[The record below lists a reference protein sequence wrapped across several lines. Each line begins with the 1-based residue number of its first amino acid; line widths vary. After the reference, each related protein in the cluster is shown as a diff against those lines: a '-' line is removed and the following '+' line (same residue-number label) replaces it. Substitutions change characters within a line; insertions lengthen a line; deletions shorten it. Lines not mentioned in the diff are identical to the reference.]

1 MQSNSNRIK
10 KIKSL
15 SLDLFES
22 ILFKFENFEIE
33 NQLRNL
39 QIQVNKNVKGIF
51 AKTFSFQSLLYVDI
65 MFAKKHHVL
74 NANLKVT
81 LVSNL
86 EDTFAL

>member
-10 KIKSL
+10 KIESL

-51 AKTFSFQSLLYVDI
+51 AKTFSFQSLL
-65 MFAKKHHVL
+65 
-74 NANLKVT
+74 
-81 LVSNL
+81 
-86 EDTFAL
+86 

>member
-22 ILFKFENFEIE
+22 ILFKFKKFEIE

-51 AKTFSFQSLLYVDI
+51 AKTFFFQSLLYVDI
-65 MFAKKHHVL
+65 MFAKKHHGSIR
-74 NANLKVT
+74 K
-81 LVSNL
+81 
-86 EDTFAL
+86 